1 MEMPAGN
8 ILFTNSVKFAQRWS
22 VVAALTLLVA
32 CTSFFAIRDFV
43 SSAAAVDEER
53 TISFYNIHNKE
64 TIEITYKKNG
74 RYIPSAMQK
83 LNHFLRDWRRDEPT
97 KMDPEL
103 IDLIWELRQEL
114 GSTEPTHV
122 ISGYRSPKTN
132 AMLRRIGRK
141 VARRSMHMRGQ
152 ASDVYFPDVKLK
164 DLRNSALVRQVGG
177 VGYYPRSGERGFVHV
192 DTGNVRH
199 WPRMSKTKLA
209 AIFRNHKNKP
219 KHEPRKNEKGP
230 IYMVQRNRSTDNDSI
245 AASPDN
251 IKNALTTAENIP
263 LPRPKPVMTA
273 AVTPPAALAQV
284 PTPIKPEPMQPPVI
298 AASAT
303 PVMASVTSTAPATTD
318 TDTETEEAPQLRRS
332 LVFFPLAILKRD
344 ALPDQIEQD
353 LGEDPVSVQQV
364 TMVNTVPTTANQAVS
379 FMLIENEPQRTLTA
393 SQLAR
398 AARQVVTRD
407 GKSQLLLTEAA
418 RPVSNETDKGEFLKG
433 ETTII
438 DLRGPA
444 APQQLVEEQIEETVR
459 DVQATAQA
467 EPLDAAG
474 EVPVAIPAGAGFSYR

>member
-8 ILFTNSVKFAQRWS
+8 ILFTKSVKFAQRWR
-22 VVAALTLLVA
+22 VIAALTLLVA
-32 CTSFFAIRDFV
+32 CTSFFVIRDFV
-43 SSAAAVDEER
+43 PSASAVDEER
-53 TISFYNIHNKE
+53 TISFFNIHNKE

-74 RYIPSAMQK
+74 RYIPSAMKK
-83 LNHFLRDWRRDEPT
+83 LNHFLRDWRQDEPT
-97 KMDPEL
+97 KMDPKL

-114 GSTEPTHV
+114 GSTEPTHL

-152 ASDVYFPDVKLK
+152 ASDVYFPDVKLE

-192 DTGNVRH
+192 DTGKVRH

-219 KHEPRKNEKGP
+219 KHEPRKNEKAP
-230 IYMVQRNRSTDNDSI
+230 IYMVQRNRSTDTDSI
-245 AASPDN
+245 AASPEN

-284 PTPIKPEPMQPPVI
+284 PAEAKPEPMQPPVI

-303 PVMASVTSTAPATTD
+303 PVMAATT
-318 TDTETEEAPQLRRS
+318 TTITSHQAEPETPRLRRS

-344 ALPDQIEQD
+344 SLPEQIEQD
-353 LGEDPVSVQQV
+353 LGEEPVSVQDV
-364 TMVNTVPTTANQAVS
+364 AMANTVPTVQNQPVS
-379 FMLIENEPQRTLTA
+379 FMLVEPEQQRTLTA

-407 GKSQLLLTEAA
+407 GKSRLLMTQTA
-418 RPVSNETDKGEFLKG
+418 RPVPNESDKGEFLKA
-433 ETTII
+433 ETTVI

-444 APQQLVEEQIEETVR
+444 APQDEIATAEEIEESVR
-459 DVQATAQA
+459 EVQETAQN
-467 EPLDAAG
+467 EPIDVIG
-474 EVPVAIPAGAGFSYR
+474 EEPVAIPAGAFSFR